1 MEHIGKF
8 VAYLILAVN
17 ALFVGTLILS
27 AYSPYLNPKI
37 NPLASSLGL
46 AFPIFLTINLI
57 FIGFWA
63 FVNYRYTLLP
73 AIGFLIC
80 IPQIRTYI
88 PFNSTTKNIPEGSI
102 KILSYN
108 VMSFNNLEKK
118 DGKNP
123 VLSYLVDSNADI
135 ICLQEYNTATN
146 KKYLTEQDI
155 KKALKAYPYQS
166 VHQQGKGD
174 VQLACFS
181 KFPILSIHPIEYESN
196 YNGSM
201 KYVLN
206 VNNDTLTLIN
216 NHLESNKLTKE
227 DRGM

>member
-63 FVNYRYTLLP
+63 FVNYRYALLP

-80 IPQIRTYI
+80 IPQIRTIFLLTPPLKPYRKEA
-88 PFNSTTKNIPEGSI
+88 SK
-102 KILSYN
+102 SY
-108 VMSFNNLEKK
+108 
-118 DGKNP
+118 
-123 VLSYLVDSNADI
+123 
-135 ICLQEYNTATN
+135 
-146 KKYLTEQDI
+146 
-155 KKALKAYPYQS
+155 
-166 VHQQGKGD
+166 
-174 VQLACFS
+174 
-181 KFPILSIHPIEYESN
+181 PI
-196 YNGSM
+196 
-201 KYVLN
+201 
-206 VNNDTLTLIN
+206 T
-216 NHLESNKLTKE
+216 
-227 DRGM
+227 

>member
-63 FVNYRYTLLP
+63 FVNYCYALLP

-88 PFNSTTKNIPEGSI
+88 PFNSTTKTIPEGSI
-102 KILSYN
+102 KSYPITYE
-108 VMSFNNLEKK
+108 FNNLEKK

-155 KKALKAYPYQS
+155 KKSIESLS
-166 VHQQGKGD
+166 
-174 VQLACFS
+174 L
-181 KFPILSIHPIEYESN
+181 PIRPPTRERRCATCLFLQVPHTSRYIPSN
-196 YNGSM
+196 M
-201 KYVLN
+201 KVIIT
-206 VNNDTLTLIN
+206 VP
-216 NHLESNKLTKE
+216 
-227 DRGM
+227 

>member
-63 FVNYRYTLLP
+63 FVNYRYALLP

-88 PFNSTTKNIPEGSI
+88 P
-102 KILSYN
+102 ILQRN
-108 VMSFNNLEKK
+108 EFQQFGEERWKK
-118 DGKNP
+118 PGI
-123 VLSYLVDSNADI
+123 VLS
-135 ICLQEYNTATN
+135 C
-146 KKYLTEQDI
+146 
-155 KKALKAYPYQS
+155 
-166 VHQQGKGD
+166 
-174 VQLACFS
+174 
-181 KFPILSIHPIEYESN
+181 
-196 YNGSM
+196 
-201 KYVLN
+201 
-206 VNNDTLTLIN
+206 
-216 NHLESNKLTKE
+216 
-227 DRGM
+227 R

>member
-63 FVNYRYTLLP
+63 FVNYRYALLP

-88 PFNSTTKNIPEGSI
+88 PFNSTRRKHQNP
-102 KILSYN
+102 ILQRN
-108 VMSFNNLEKK
+108 EFQQFGEERWKK
-118 DGKNP
+118 PGI
-123 VLSYLVDSNADI
+123 VLS
-135 ICLQEYNTATN
+135 C
-146 KKYLTEQDI
+146 
-155 KKALKAYPYQS
+155 
-166 VHQQGKGD
+166 
-174 VQLACFS
+174 
-181 KFPILSIHPIEYESN
+181 
-196 YNGSM
+196 
-201 KYVLN
+201 
-206 VNNDTLTLIN
+206 
-216 NHLESNKLTKE
+216 
-227 DRGM
+227 R

>member
-63 FVNYRYTLLP
+63 FVNYRYALLP

-102 KILSYN
+102 NPILQRN
-108 VMSFNNLEKK
+108 EFQQFGEERWKK
-118 DGKNP
+118 PGI
-123 VLSYLVDSNADI
+123 VLS
-135 ICLQEYNTATN
+135 C
-146 KKYLTEQDI
+146 
-155 KKALKAYPYQS
+155 
-166 VHQQGKGD
+166 
-174 VQLACFS
+174 
-181 KFPILSIHPIEYESN
+181 
-196 YNGSM
+196 
-201 KYVLN
+201 
-206 VNNDTLTLIN
+206 
-216 NHLESNKLTKE
+216 
-227 DRGM
+227 R